1 MDPLQFSLF
10 FAALLIGY
18 LLLHVRVARF
28 EQHLE
33 KLVLLRS
40 IDDRLRQLD
49 DRVQLLGQ
57 SVERIRVERVEAQL
71 ERLHDDLQDLREVTS
86 GIQPAVVQMPTP
98 TLPSA
103 TGGDAPAEAPAA
115 RIVAAVENR
124 LLQLG
129 YRDVQILSDLQRL
142 DAAVDAELQV
152 ECWRGGMPSKGRV
165 LVRNG
170 TVRDVAVQTVTQM
183 FP

>member
-10 FAALLIGY
+10 FAGLLIGY
-18 LLLHVRVARF
+18 VLLHVRVARF
-28 EQHLE
+28 EGHLE
-33 KLVLLRS
+33 KLSLLRS
-40 IDDRLRQLD
+40 LDDRLRQLD
-49 DRVQLLGQ
+49 DRFQLLGQ
-57 SVERIRVERVEAQL
+57 SVDRIRVERVEAHL
-71 ERLHDDLQDLREVTS
+71 DRLHDDLQELREVTS
-86 GIQPAVVQMPTP
+86 SSQPAVVPLPTP
-98 TLPSA
+98 VTPTSA
-103 TGGDAPAEAPAA
+103 GGEAGPEAATA

-129 YRDVQILSDLQRL
+129 YRDVQILTDLQRF
-142 DAAVDAELQV
+142 DPSVDVELQI

-170 TVRDVAVQTVTQM
+170 GVRDVAVQSVTQM

>member
-40 IDDRLRQLD
+40 VDDRLRQLD

-57 SVERIRVERVEAQL
+57 SVDRIRVERVEAQL
-71 ERLHDDLQDLREVTS
+71 ERLHEDLQDLREVAANLP
-86 GIQPAVVQMPTP
+86 PAVIQAPAPVA
-98 TLPSA
+98 PSL
-103 TGGDAPAEAPAA
+103 GDAPAEAPAA

-124 LLQLG
+124 LMQLG
-129 YRDVQILSDLQRL
+129 YRDVQILSDVQRL
-142 DAAVDAELQV
+142 DPAVDAELQV

-170 TVRDVAVQTVTQM
+170 SVRDVAVQTVTQM

>member
-1 MDPLQFSLF
+1 MDALQFSLF

-18 LLLHVRVARF
+18 VLIHVRIARF

-33 KLVLLRS
+33 KLTLLRS
-40 IDDRLRQLD
+40 VDDRLRQLD

-57 SVERIRVERVEAQL
+57 SVDRIRVERVEAQL
-71 ERLHDDLQDLREVTS
+71 ERLHDDLQDLRELAASV
-86 GIQPAVVQMPTP
+86 QPATVPVPTP
-98 TLPSA
+98 A
-103 TGGDAPAEAPAA
+103 VAQGGEPVAEAPAA

-142 DAAVDAELQV
+142 EPSVDAELQV

-170 TVRDVAVQTVTQM
+170 AVRDVAVQTVTQM

>member
-1 MDPLQFSLF
+1 MDALQFSLF

-18 LLLHVRVARF
+18 VLLHVRVARF

-33 KLVLLRS
+33 KLTLLRS
-40 IDDRLRQLD
+40 LDDRLRQID

-57 SVERIRVERVEAQL
+57 SIDRIRVERVEAQL
-71 ERLHDDLQDLREVTS
+71 ERLHDDLQDLREVAI
-86 GIQPAVVQMPTP
+86 GMQPSPVP
-98 TLPSA
+98 LPPPAAPASA
-103 TGGDAPAEAPAA
+103 DAPAENHAT
-115 RIVAAVENR
+115 RIVTAVENR

-129 YRDVQILSDLQRL
+129 YRDVQILSDLHRL
-142 DAAVDAELQV
+142 DPAADAELQI
-152 ECWRGGMPSKGRV
+152 ECWRAGMPSKGRV

-170 TVRDVAVQTVTQM
+170 VVRDVAVQSVTQM

>member
-10 FAALLIGY
+10 FAAVLIGY

-33 KLVLLRS
+33 KLTLLRS
-40 IDDRLRQLD
+40 LDDRLRQLD

-57 SVERIRVERVEAQL
+57 SVDRIRVERVEAQL
-71 ERLHDDLQDLREVTS
+71 ERLHDDLQDLREATAS
-86 GIQPAVVQMPTP
+86 IQPAVVQAPAP
-98 TLPSA
+98 VIQA
-103 TGGDAPAEAPAA
+103 GRDAPAEAPAA
-115 RIVAAVENR
+115 RLVAAVENR

-129 YRDVQILSDLQRL
+129 YREVQILTDLQRL
-142 DAAVDAELQV
+142 DATVDVELQV

-170 TVRDVAVQTVTQM
+170 AVRDVAVQTVTQM